1 MVKKK
6 ALGVSEYVLILNVHS
21 KNLNNKLLVIIVQ
34 CNKVRS
40 IMVES
45 VVADFLRPLW
55 APVITNTSRQAI
67 GNEFE
72 PRTITAT

>member
-34 CNKVRS
+34 CNNSNRELLWELAIAWWPK
-40 IMVES
+40 
-45 VVADFLRPLW
+45 LR
-55 APVITNTSRQAI
+55 R
-67 GNEFE
+67 
-72 PRTITAT
+72 